1 VICSLVDNCA
11 ALSGVVIYNYLKMKD
26 SPPSDT
32 TSEKQKLPT
41 FKERKLERKAS
52 DVFDHSKDESG
63 GMSSL
68 LTTVD
73 EEAPLVTS
81 RLVHGRKQ

>member
-1 VICSLVDNCA
+1 MTILNPHREF
-11 ALSGVVIYNYLKMKD
+11 LSTRVHSTLTCWGMYL
-26 SPPSDT
+26 
-32 TSEKQKLPT
+32 Q
-41 FKERKLERKAS
+41 ERKLERKAS

-68 LTTVD
+68 LTNVD
-73 EEAPLVTS
+73 EEAPFVTS

>member
-1 VICSLVDNCA
+1 MCL
-11 ALSGVVIYNYLKMKD
+11 
-26 SPPSDT
+26 
-32 TSEKQKLPT
+32 Q
-41 FKERKLERKAS
+41 ERKLERKAS

-63 GMSSL
+63 GMISL

>member
-41 FKERKLERKAS
+41 FKVRPCEN
-52 DVFDHSKDESG
+52 
-63 GMSSL
+63 SL
-68 LTTVD
+68 GFII
-73 EEAPLVTS
+73 A
-81 RLVHGRKQ
+81 

>member
-1 VICSLVDNCA
+1 MHYCNSWQFLVSMTILNPHREF
-11 ALSGVVIYNYLKMKD
+11 LSTRVHSTLTCWGMYL
-26 SPPSDT
+26 
-32 TSEKQKLPT
+32 Q
-41 FKERKLERKAS
+41 ERKLERKAS

-73 EEAPLVTS
+73 EEAPFVTS

>member
-1 VICSLVDNCA
+1 MTILNPLREL
-11 ALSGVVIYNYLKMKD
+11 LSTRVH
-26 SPPSDT
+26 ST
-32 TSEKQKLPT
+32 PT
-41 FKERKLERKAS
+41 CRGIMCLQERKLERKAS

>member
-1 VICSLVDNCA
+1 MCLQ
-11 ALSGVVIYNYLKMKD
+11 
-26 SPPSDT
+26 
-32 TSEKQKLPT
+32 EW
-41 FKERKLERKAS
+41 KLERKAS